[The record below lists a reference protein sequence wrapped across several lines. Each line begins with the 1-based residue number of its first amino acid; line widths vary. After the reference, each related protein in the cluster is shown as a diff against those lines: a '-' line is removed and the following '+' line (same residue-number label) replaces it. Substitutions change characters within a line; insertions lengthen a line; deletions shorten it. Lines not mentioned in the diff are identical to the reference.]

1 MHLVWRRTTGEGRG
15 ENSGVCCAMHH
26 SWSSMPKLAFLYIAN
41 SFSQPLVFLN
51 VQPTRTSLLPSPSTI
66 TLQKINLLALDSCC
80 RLELLNYFN
89 QHPQKQG

>member
-51 VQPTRTSLLPSPSTI
+51 SEFSSAYKNISSSQPLYHHPTKDKPTSS
-66 TLQKINLLALDSCC
+66 
-80 RLELLNYFN
+80 
-89 QHPQKQG
+89 